1 MSLLQGLLKY
11 RQPKRYAEI
20 KRRKDNKLYL
30 GYDYSK
36 TLLKNSVSQH
46 ILRNEIVDTFISFIQ
61 DYYMNT
67 VKQIRIMKNWK
78 NITVEKDD
86 KYIR

>member
-1 MSLLQGLLKY
+1 MIEGLFRY
-11 RQPKRYAEI
+11 KRPNRYKEV
-20 KRRKDNKLYL
+20 KTRKDKKLYL
-30 GYDYSK
+30 GYDYSR
-36 TLLKNSVSQH
+36 TILKNAVSSH
-46 ILRNEIVDTFISFIQ
+46 ILRNPVVNTFVSFIQ

-67 VKQIRIMKNWK
+67 IRQIRIMKNWK

>member
-1 MSLLQGLLKY
+1 MIQGLFKY
-11 RQPKRYAEI
+11 KQPKRYAEI
-20 KRRKDNKLYL
+20 KRRKDSKMYL

-36 TLLKNSVSQH
+36 TLLKNAISQH
-46 ILRNEIVDTFISFIQ
+46 ILRNETMGIFVSFIQ

-67 VKQIRIMKNWK
+67 IKQIRIMKNWK